1 MSIDFMSPQGQ
12 PMRPGR
18 TMTPQL
24 VLGGFIMLIG
34 LLMTLDRLDIINA
47 GRALRF
53 WPLTFIGLGATMLAA
68 RRDGSGRFWGWAWL
82 FFGSWLLLNSI
93 GLVNVGFWELLF
105 PLLLILLGSSLVM
118 QTVRRRERSAYLSEE
133 TDPSNL
139 FAVMSECKRAL
150 PGSFRGGTMTA
161 IMGGCILDLRQAVMA
176 PGEEAVIDVIAVM
189 AGHELVVPSHW
200 QVIDRVVP
208 IAGGI
213 SDKRL
218 PPVPDPSAAALP
230 APRLVLKGYCVMG
243 GLTIKS

>member
-1 MSIDFMSPQGQ
+1 
-12 PMRPGR
+12 
-18 TMTPQL
+18 MTPQL

-34 LLMTLDRLDIINA
+34 ALMTLDRLDIIDT

-53 WPLTFIGLGATMLAA
+53 WPLAFIGLGVTMLAS
-68 RRDGSGRFWGWAWL
+68 RREGSGRFWGWAWL
-82 FFGSWLLLNSI
+82 FFGSWLLLNSM
-93 GLVNVGFWELLF
+93 GWVRVGFWELLF

-118 QTVRRRERSAYLSEE
+118 QTVRRRERAAHVSDAS
-133 TDPSNL
+133 DPSNL

-150 PGSFRGGTMTA
+150 PGPFRGATMTA

-200 QVIDRVVP
+200 NVVDRLTP
-208 IAGGI
+208 IAGAV

-218 PPVPDPSAAALP
+218 PPVPDPTGATLP
-230 APRLVLKGYCVMG
+230 APRVVLKGYCVMG

>member
-1 MSIDFMSPQGQ
+1 
-12 PMRPGR
+12 
-18 TMTPQL
+18 
-24 VLGGFIMLIG
+24 
-34 LLMTLDRLDIINA
+34 MTLDRLDIINA

-53 WPLTFIGLGATMLAA
+53 WPLMFIGLGATMLAA
-68 RRDGSGRFWGWAWL
+68 RRDGSGRFWGWSWL
-82 FFGSWLLLNSI
+82 FLGSWLLLNSI

-118 QTVRRRERSAYLSEE
+118 QTVRRRERAAHVSEE
-133 TDPSNL
+133 SDPSNL

-150 PGSFRGGTMTA
+150 PGPFRGGTMTA

-200 QVIDRVVP
+200 TLVDRLVP
-208 IAGGI
+208 IAGGV

-218 PPVPDPSAAALP
+218 PPVPDLTAAALP
-230 APRLVLKGYCVMG
+230 PPRLVLKGYCVMG

>member
-1 MSIDFMSPQGQ
+1 
-12 PMRPGR
+12 
-18 TMTPQL
+18 MTPQL

-34 LLMTLDRLDIINA
+34 ALMTLDRLDIIDT

-53 WPLTFIGLGATMLAA
+53 WPLAFIGLGATMLAS
-68 RRDGSGRFWGWAWL
+68 RREGSGRFWGWAWL
-82 FFGSWLLLNSI
+82 FFGSWLLLNSM
-93 GLVNVGFWELLF
+93 GWVRVGFWELLF

-118 QTVRRRERSAYLSEE
+118 QTVRRRERAAHVSDAS
-133 TDPSNL
+133 DPSNL

-150 PGSFRGGTMTA
+150 PGPFRGATMTA

-200 QVIDRVVP
+200 NVVDRLTP
-208 IAGGI
+208 IAGAV

-218 PPVPDPSAAALP
+218 PPVPDPTGATLP
-230 APRLVLKGYCVMG
+230 APRVVLKGYCVMG
-243 GLTIKS
+243 GLTLKS

>member
-1 MSIDFMSPQGQ
+1 MH
-12 PMRPGR
+12 PGR
-18 TMTPQL
+18 SMTPQL

-34 LLMTLDRLDIINA
+34 GLMTLDRLDIINT

-53 WPLTFIGLGATMLAA
+53 WPLAFIGLGATMLAS
-68 RRDGSGRFWGWAWL
+68 RREGSGRFWGWAWL

-93 GLVNVGFWELLF
+93 GVVRVGFWELLF

-118 QTVRRRERSAYLSEE
+118 QTVRRRERAAHVSDAS
-133 TDPSNL
+133 DPSNL

-150 PGSFRGGTMTA
+150 PGPFRGATMTA

-200 QVIDRVVP
+200 NVVDRLTP
-208 IAGGI
+208 IAGAV

-218 PPVPDPSAAALP
+218 PPVPDPTGATLP
-230 APRLVLKGYCVMG
+230 APRVVLKGYCVMG

>member
-1 MSIDFMSPQGQ
+1 
-12 PMRPGR
+12 MRPVR
-18 TMTPQL
+18 PMTPQL

-34 LLMTLDRLDIINA
+34 GLMTLDRLDIINT

-53 WPLTFIGLGATMLAA
+53 WPLAFIGLGATMVAS
-68 RRDGSGRFWGWAWL
+68 RREGSGRFWGWAWL

-93 GLVNVGFWELLF
+93 GWVRVGFWELLF

-118 QTVRRRERSAYLSEE
+118 QTVRRRERSAHVSEQS
-133 TDPSNL
+133 DPSNL

-150 PGSFRGGTMTA
+150 PGPFRGATMTA

-176 PGEEAVIDVIAVM
+176 PGEETVIDVIAVM
-189 AGHELVVPSHW
+189 AGHELVVPTHW
-200 QVIDRVVP
+200 TVVDRIVP

-213 SDKRL
+213 TDKRL
-218 PPVPDPSAAALP
+218 PPVPDPTGATLP